1 MATVADHQGSVRR
14 AATAALSI
22 VIPTRDRVDT
32 LQRTLDALEGQRD
45 LDGDLQIVVVD
56 DGSRDGTAEILR
68 SRPYGRHALQVIRQ
82 EPAGPAAARNRGIR
96 QCTSDRVLL
105 LGDDTIPQPQC
116 VAAHLEAAAGRDV
129 AVQGMIDWD
138 PEVGITPLM
147 EFMAPEG
154 PQFYFKGLDEGD
166 PVDWTRMAGSNL
178 SAPRA
183 WFETEPFDEGFRTA
197 CFEDTEMAYRW
208 SRHSWNGV
216 FSRRACCLHRHRYDE
231 PDRLM
236 ARQRWAG
243 VQARAVVQRHPRL
256 IWRLSVG
263 VAIGGF
269 LVALRAAP
277 RWTTGRATPEDRW
290 DAGWRLE
297 YLLGLCSTFVNRRSD
312 S

>member
-68 SRPYGRHALQVIRQ
+68 SRPYGRHALRSSVRNQRARRL
-82 EPAGPAAARNRGIR
+82 PATEVSANARATV
-96 QCTSDRVLL
+96 CSCS
-105 LGDDTIPQPQC
+105 GDDTIPQPQC

-166 PVDWTRMAGSNL
+166 PVDWTRMAGSKPL
-178 SAPRA
+178 GAPRLVR
-183 WFETEPFDEGFRTA
+183 D
-197 CFEDTEMAYRW
+197 
-208 SRHSWNGV
+208 
-216 FSRRACCLHRHRYDE
+216 
-231 PDRLM
+231 
-236 ARQRWAG
+236 
-243 VQARAVVQRHPRL
+243 RAVRRGVSDGLLRGHRNGLPMVTPQLERRLQPPRVL
-256 IWRLSVG
+256 PASSSLRRTRSPHGTTAVGPASRLG
-263 VAIGGF
+263 
-269 LVALRAAP
+269 
-277 RWTTGRATPEDRW
+277 RWYKGTRG
-290 DAGWRLE
+290 
-297 YLLGLCSTFVNRRSD
+297 
-312 S
+312 